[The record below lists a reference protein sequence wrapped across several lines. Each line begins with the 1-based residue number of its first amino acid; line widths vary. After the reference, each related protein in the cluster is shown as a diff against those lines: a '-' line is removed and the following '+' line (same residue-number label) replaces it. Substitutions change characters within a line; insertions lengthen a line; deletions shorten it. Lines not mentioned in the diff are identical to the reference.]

1 MLTQSDHGVRFI
13 GRIHKQICDFKWIL
27 NYQTTEGRKK
37 DLLAW
42 KSHVVALLVINKK
55 WTKQQQADSRGEEK
69 KEKATFLEN

>member
-55 WTKQQQADSRGEEK
+55 
-69 KEKATFLEN
+69 